1 MAKLNVRTGIRS
13 NSRAGGLSRVSRPS
27 ASDVRAAN
35 QSFRNAAA
43 NANLRSPWFTRTN
56 RTYRQV
62 RKQSEYL
69 RELKRGLA
77 PLRGRTGW
85 IGDLIDIAYYY
96 DDLAYP
102 GIASVNNPAWTLAA
116 TCPGI
121 TPTYMTHSTAST
133 VPVPTC
139 LVNVYP
145 GPVMQQPFTTDP
157 APTMRSAYTW
167 QYNQC
172 VPGGAGV
179 PWGSCADIG
188 RRYSRSEVYLFPAS
202 PGRLVRNIWAPAP
215 RYLPNPALDPALLPI
230 NQPSPLPRPLS
241 RPMRQAA
248 EKRNERQ
255 YGLGRPR
262 VRPNPLARPSVS
274 NDPLITEGMFP
285 YPGARIE
292 LAPKPR
298 LLPGVHRFRPP
309 PRGTK
314 ERKFIL
320 YPASNSAIGLLM
332 NAVSETDDFVTS
344 LYYAVP
350 PRFRSDHSKKAPAGL
365 HEKMAIVYRHFDKIN
380 VGYAINN
387 LIDNQIEDFV
397 YGKMGRLQAK
407 ANRKLGLSTGPN
419 LQLPR

>member
-13 NSRAGGLSRVSRPS
+13 NSRAGVLSQPLRPS
-27 ASDVRAAN
+27 ASDIRAAN
-35 QSFRNAAA
+35 DSFRRAAA

-56 RTYRQV
+56 RTYREV
-62 RKQSEYL
+62 RKQSDFM
-69 RELKRGLA
+69 RDLKRGIA

-85 IGDLIDIAYYY
+85 IGDLIDLAYYY

-121 TPTYMTHSTAST
+121 QPTYMTFSTAST

-157 APTMRSAYTW
+157 GATMRSAYTW

-179 PWGSCADIG
+179 PWSACADIG

-202 PGRLVRNIWAPAP
+202 PGKLIRSIHAPAP
-215 RYLPNPALDPALLPI
+215 RWLPNPALDPALLPI
-230 NQPSPLPRPLS
+230 NKPAPLPRPLP
-241 RPMRQAA
+241 RTQWRAA

-255 YGLGRPR
+255 YGLGRQA
-262 VRPNPLARPSVS
+262 VRPNPLARPDSWR
-274 NDPLITEGMFP
+274 DPMIAEALFP
-285 YPGARIE
+285 YPSARVQ
-292 LAPKPR
+292 LAPSPK
-298 LLPGVHRFRPP
+298 LLPGRHRFRPP

-320 YPASNSAIGLLM
+320 NSVPGALRLLA
-332 NAVSETDDFVTS
+332 NAVTETNDFVEA
-344 LYYAVP
+344 LYFAVP
-350 PRFRSDHSKKAPAGL
+350 PRYRSEFSKQNRAGL
-365 HEKMAIVYRHFDKIN
+365 HEKMAIIYRHYDKIN
-380 VGYAINN
+380 VEHAINN
-387 LIDNQIEDFV
+387 LIDNQIEDTIF
-397 YGKMGRLQAK
+397 GIAGGLQGR
-407 ANRKLGLSTGPN
+407 ANRKLGLSTGPRPV
-419 LQLPR
+419 PR